1 MDIVSPGGDRGLFM
15 SRDGGE
21 TWTKTLGG
29 GPWTGVSDV
38 VLDPRDPEVLYAAT
52 WQHHRTVAAY
62 MGGGPETG
70 IHRST
75 DGGTS
80 WTELET
86 GLPEGDMGK
95 IGLAISMENPDVIY
109 AAIELERRSGV
120 WRSEDRGASW
130 VVPTRWEAAQDRITT
145 KRFTRV
151 LINLIVSIWWVR
163 RFRNLRMEAKRSRP
177 WSIRISTA
185 TCMPSF
191 SIQPTPTTS

>member
-1 MDIVSPGGDRGLFM
+1 MTT
-15 SRDGGE
+15 DGGE

-29 GPWTGVSDV
+29 GEWTGVSDV

-62 MGGGPETG
+62 MGGGPGG

-75 DGGTS
+75 DGGLS

-95 IGLAISMENPDVIY
+95 IGLAISIQNPDVIY
-109 AAIELERRSGV
+109 AAIELERRKGGV

-130 VVPTRWEAAQDRITT
+130 VKAPTQ
-145 KRFTRV
+145 
-151 LINLIVSIWWVR
+151 
-163 RFRNLRMEAKRSRP
+163 
-177 WSIRISTA
+177 
-185 TCMPSF
+185 
-191 SIQPTPTTS
+191 